1 MGIDLH
7 LSEEQELIG
16 STANEFFGK
25 NCPPAL
31 VREYETGASDF
42 PGELWSQMA
51 QLGWL
56 GMPFPERHGGLGL
69 AMLDMV
75 PLYIELGRHL
85 VPCPLLDSVALAG
98 GLIDALGSEGQKKA
112 LLGGIA
118 RGETVVAP
126 AIMEP
131 DGGYGPEAVQLEARP
146 DGAQFVLDGTKVL
159 VACARSADKLLC
171 AARTATHANGD
182 GISLFLVD
190 PGAAGASIE
199 RMPNIA
205 GYPLYAVTLDQ
216 VSVPREDLVG
226 ELDSAWPTLYGTTM
240 KAAVLQSAMVV
251 GAGERVLDMTT
262 DYAREREQFG
272 RAIGSYQAVQYL
284 CTDIAMHCHRT
295 RLLTLQAAWRVD
307 SGRPFLREAALAKA
321 SASRS
326 AAAMTFAAHEVH
338 AGIAFVVDYDLQLY
352 TRRAKHWEYNLGDL
366 RYHLDRACAESGL

>member
-1 MGIDLH
+1 MAIDLN
-7 LSEEQELIG
+7 LTEEQELIG
-16 STANEFFGK
+16 ATANEFFEK
-25 NCPPAL
+25 HCPPRL
-31 VREYETGASDF
+31 VREYETGAADF
-42 PGELWSQMA
+42 PVALWARMA
-51 QLGWL
+51 ELGWL

-75 PLYIELGRHL
+75 PLYVELGRHL
-85 VPCPLLDSVALAG
+85 APCPLLDTVALAG
-98 GLIDALGSEGQKKA
+98 GLISALGSEDQKKE

-118 RGETVVAP
+118 RGESVVAP

-146 DGAQFVLDGTKVL
+146 DGSQFVLSGAKVL
-159 VACARSADKLLC
+159 VACARSANRLLC
-171 AARTATHANGD
+171 AARTATHADGNGV
-182 GISLFLVD
+182 SLFLVD
-190 PGAAGASIE
+190 PRAPGANIE

-205 GYPLYAVTLDQ
+205 GYPLYAVTFDRT
-216 VSVPREDLVG
+216 SVPREDLIG
-226 ELDSAWPTLYGTTM
+226 DLDAAWPTLYETTM

-251 GAGERVLDMTT
+251 GAGERVLAMTT

-284 CTDIAMHCHRT
+284 CTDIAIHCHRT
-295 RLLTLQAAWRVD
+295 RLLTLQAAWRID

-321 SASRS
+321 SACRG

-338 AGIAFVVDYDLQLY
+338 AGIAFVNDYDLQLY

>member
-1 MGIDLH
+1 MGIDLQ

-16 STANEFFGK
+16 TTANEFFGK
-25 NCPPAL
+25 YCPPEL

-42 PGELWSQMA
+42 PGELWSRMA
-51 QLGWL
+51 ELGWL

-69 AMLDMV
+69 AMLDMI
-75 PLYIELGRHL
+75 PLYVELGRHL
-85 VPCPLLDSVALAG
+85 VPCPLLDTAALAG
-98 GLIDALGSEGQKKA
+98 GLISALGSEDQKKE

-118 RGETVVAP
+118 RGESVITP

-146 DGAQFVLDGTKVL
+146 DGSQFVLSGTKVL

-171 AARTATHANGD
+171 AARTATHANGN
-182 GISLFLVD
+182 GITLFLVD
-190 PGAAGASIE
+190 PRAAGATIE

-205 GYPLYAVTLDQ
+205 GYPLYAVTFDR
-216 VSVPREDLVG
+216 VSVPREALVG
-226 ELDSAWPTLYGTTM
+226 DPDAAWPTLYETTM

-251 GAGERVLDMTT
+251 GAGERVLAMTT

-272 RAIGSYQAVQYL
+272 QAIGRSQAVQSL
-284 CTDIAMHCHRT
+284 CTDIAIHCHWT
-295 RLLTLQAAWRVD
+295 RLLTLQAAWRID
-307 SGRPFLREAALAKA
+307 SGRRFFREAALAKA
-321 SASRS
+321 SASRG